1 MRANGAA
8 RPWHMAL
15 AIGLLLATPA
25 CAQGGASDMPADADM
40 PADLAR
46 QTPEQII
53 AQAER
58 IHPAGLYVLA
68 SKLMAAG
75 RADEAVVWFYIGQ
88 LRYRFLLLTE
98 PSDAADERIL
108 FSALSESVGRPINE
122 YAFGDIPAAIGQID
136 EALAWDAA
144 HPNALTP
151 KEDYPAQ
158 HAETR
163 EGLRELR
170 DQMLT
175 RQDEIRRTREQNGL
189 ENR

>member
-1 MRANGAA
+1 
-8 RPWHMAL
+8 MAI
-15 AIGLLLATPA
+15 AIGLLAATPA
-25 CAQGGASDMPADADM
+25 CAQGGASDMPAEADM
-40 PADLAR
+40 PADLAQ

-98 PSDAADERIL
+98 PPDVADERIL

-151 KEDYPAQ
+151 KEDHPAQ
-158 HAETR
+158 LAETR
-163 EGLRELR
+163 EGLRALR